1 MPAGLLAEVPAR
13 TGPLRKVLVWDAPI
27 RVFHWLMV
35 LSFAGAYLT
44 AESERWRLVHVT
56 LGYTMA
62 GLVAFRVVWGLIG
75 TRHARFASFV
85 RGPSAV
91 AAYARGLFQ
100 GRPKHHVGHN
110 PAGALAIV
118 ALLALA
124 AVVTAAGWANDNAFS
139 GEWVADLHEGAAN
152 AMLAVVG
159 VHVAGVLVGSWMHR
173 DNLIGA
179 MLTGRKAG
187 RPEDAVRSAWRS
199 VAILMLVA
207 VMGFWFVQWQAA
219 PTAPASGPLAR
230 LSANSREHDRDG
242 EERAEGKA
250 DNPVHAHPSR

>member
-1 MPAGLLAEVPAR
+1 MNTTSVSPAEWSGEEPAR
-13 TGPLRKVLVWDAPI
+13 AEPLRKVLVWDAPV

-62 GLVAFRVVWGLIG
+62 GLVAFRVVWGLVG

-85 RGPSAV
+85 RGPAAI
-91 AAYARGLFQ
+91 AAYLWGMVQ

-118 ALLALA
+118 ALLGLA
-124 AVVTAAGWANDNAFS
+124 AVVTAAGWANYNELGGD
-139 GEWVADLHEGAAN
+139 WVKELHEGVAN

-159 VHVAGVLVGSWMHR
+159 VHVAGVLVGSWMHG
-173 DNLIGA
+173 DNLIGS

-187 RPEDAVRSAWRS
+187 RPEDAVRSAWRI
-199 VAILMLVA
+199 VAVLMLMA
-207 VMGFWFVQWQAA
+207 VMGFWLFQWQAA
-219 PTAPASGPLAR
+219 PAWGTPAGV
-230 LSANSREHDRDG
+230 SAHSRDQDG
-242 EERAEGKA
+242 
-250 DNPVHAHPSR
+250 DDD